1 METGISCFRMWSFRP
16 RGGQQM
22 ELRKIPD
29 PVVVHA
35 VGGCHINGYPYGP
48 KQSFLNQAFEQVER
62 ADVDVR
68 RLAPASFRK
77 INAYFRD
84 PEVPIEGSIVV
95 LQMGNHEAMQRS
107 WRERGG
113 SGGEPWQGDAAASDA
128 PRRLARAIRSLAIVN
143 AMVNLGKLAI
153 FRCRELMGV
162 KFFDA
167 EDFEVK
173 LTELFGALASRNPSQ
188 VLVLG
193 AFPANSPEVSV
204 CRRRL
209 NAVMRPATEK
219 FNFTYI
225 DAYAEIDQA
234 KRRTH
239 ASLFHDTLHLN
250 EGGAAVVGIALV
262 GPLARSLDKV
272 RAA

>member
-128 PRRLARAIRSLAIVN
+128 PRHPVAGDRQCHGKPGQAGDLSLPGTYGREV
-143 AMVNLGKLAI
+143 L
-153 FRCRELMGV
+153 RCGR
-162 KFFDA
+162 F
-167 EDFEVK
+167 
-173 LTELFGALASRNPSQ
+173 
-188 VLVLG
+188 
-193 AFPANSPEVSV
+193 
-204 CRRRL
+204 
-209 NAVMRPATEK
+209 
-219 FNFTYI
+219 
-225 DAYAEIDQA
+225 
-234 KRRTH
+234 
-239 ASLFHDTLHLN
+239 
-250 EGGAAVVGIALV
+250 
-262 GPLARSLDKV
+262 
-272 RAA
+272 